1 MEKISIYQK
10 VKEGSNNK
18 EDLTS
23 LHLAMGRLSKR
34 YFDSRRLHIALKLYL
49 EGKIEKELVQN
60 NLQVQIDKEH
70 EMEFKNNR
78 DFYNTEGSICETCQ
92 LWDDG
97 SGDEHKIIHNI
108 LKNI

>member
-1 MEKISIYQK
+1 MDRISIYEK
-10 VKEGSNNK
+10 VKKESNNK
-18 EDLTS
+18 EDLSS

-34 YFDSRRLHIALKLYL
+34 YFDSRRLHIALKLHVNW
-49 EGKIEKELVQN
+49 KVEKELIES

-70 EMEFKNNR
+70 LMNFKNDK
-78 DFYNTEGSICETCQ
+78 DFYNIEGSICKSCQ